1 MRGTLRLMADKDP
14 KAGKKRNK
22 EGQHPLV
29 EQAEALSREL
39 ALTRKR
45 LDGWI
50 VDLDLWIRRG
60 DDPSQFL
67 TALFGELAHAF
78 DQQLAGF
85 RSLVDRRQ
93 GFATLEDVE
102 EHVWQQHTASR
113 AGRTPTSN
121 LLDIDIYLDTYDK
134 EPVVVAA
141 DALRELLGSIGG
153 TTLAEVELWGSW
165 RKRVV
170 ARVREAEALEKA
182 AEALKAAMV
191 NLPQAQANSENADA
205 VSKLISSIEATPNA
219 VLRFGTVLIVKVTV
233 DDEPA
238 IVTTDLN
245 ADQIRLLNRHPD
257 WLLQP
262 QQLLGRLSQAGD
274 TSVAQLSQPQGG

>member
-170 ARVREAEALEKA
+170 ARVREAKALEKA